1 MRSFLG
7 VPLFYRD
14 KLIGVLELQSTE
26 KCIYS
31 EHDLNI
37 AGRIGNQI
45 VGAIANAQLY
55 EHTRRAEEAV
65 QESEEL
71 YRTLVD
77 NSILGMGLYREAEP
91 LIFCNQRM
99 TEIIGYTKEEV
110 DSPEFNFMDM
120 FYSED
125 QELIADKISRRL
137 AGEHI
142 SPYEVQL
149 VTKDRNVKWLEIHNI
164 FVRFR
169 GERALQIQ
177 LLDVT

>member
-1 MRSFLG
+1 
-7 VPLFYRD
+7 
-14 KLIGVLELQSTE
+14 
-26 KCIYS
+26 
-31 EHDLNI
+31 
-37 AGRIGNQI
+37 
-45 VGAIANAQLY
+45 
-55 EHTRRAEEAV
+55 
-65 QESEEL
+65 
-71 YRTLVD
+71 
-77 NSILGMGLYREAEP
+77 
-91 LIFCNQRM
+91 
-99 TEIIGYTKEEV
+99 
-110 DSPEFNFMDM
+110 MDM